1 MNAVR
6 LSAVMIFLC
15 VLLSGCQWLDRTA
28 PSDGTGRMDGE
39 GDLISGEEALRLY
52 GLTPDGEAMVSTT
65 TADPEPWFPRDV
77 WVAASVLPYDDPAPI
92 LSLPVYADAELGV
105 FSTWVG
111 DLPAGSAV
119 TLLSVHADGRAC
131 FVEGQTMQG
140 WDVRGWVACNRLLL
154 ENPGETM
161 NVEGD
166 GN

>member
-1 MNAVR
+1 MKALRMCILMV
-6 LSAVMIFLC
+6 FLC

-28 PSDGTGRMDGE
+28 PSDGAGPVDGE
-39 GDLISGEEALRLY
+39 GTVISGEEALRLY
-52 GLTPDGEAMVSTT
+52 GITLDGEAMVRTT
-65 TADPEPWFPRDV
+65 TADPEPWFPREV

-92 LSLPVYADAELGV
+92 VSLPVYADAELGV

-154 ENPGETM
+154 ENPAETIDM
-161 NVEGD
+161 EED
-166 GN
+166 GS